1 VATVGL
7 SLTLS
12 IPGLTLLASFNSYS
26 HIKGCPYGQ
35 SQAASLCLI
44 PINARHMAT
53 MQWSQGAMAAKGKAK
68 ITGALTCPPE

>member
-7 SLTLS
+7 SLTSS
-12 IPGLTLLASFNSYS
+12 IPGQTLLASFNSYS

-35 SQAASLCLI
+35 SRAASLCLI

-53 MQWSQGAMAAKGKAK
+53 M
-68 ITGALTCPPE
+68 